1 MIKNQNIKP
10 SSFISQDNQIK
21 NHNLLIQKLKESL
34 KLQKQFIKEIQQKLQ
49 VLANNE
55 VENKININP
64 DLKDFMDEIPFII
77 KDLGIPFAHNF
88 IHDSDIYF
96 NLLGLY
102 FDKKEKNDEKFV
114 KKIEMIFEACM
125 DVFQLIMSND
135 ELNKIREYL
144 LDLQIIKEKDKIID
158 SQTNTEKLYEDCN
171 ILLSDLKT
179 LIEIGKDKEK
189 IEELEK
195 KYKNLAKDIKIF
207 SKKSNP
213 AEIEFFNE
221 LIQEADDYF
230 KNINL
235 SKSNDKDNNIKINED
250 KINEDKIY
258 KDEIVEK
265 ITYKP
270 LDQRTSFYLDEKIK
284 EKRNEVIE
292 FKNYHFPLT
301 FGNKEEIKQLIC
313 GFLNSKGGRLYL
325 GINGQNL
332 VKGVVLNSK
341 ARDTS
346 RNELVNLTYDFY
358 PNCRTNKIWV
368 DFIPVKDAKTQKFI
382 SKKYIIKV
390 RVYPGDPEFLYSMTS
405 KGYRS
410 YMRRGDQCLVLNSIE
425 IYNEI
430 KSRDDFKQI
439 KNQDNVFIQ
448 EMNIRDPEPE
458 KNDNEEDYDLSLD
471 LPFFGVDS
479 NDNLSENVKNIVR
492 KNEKKY
498 PKKKKNN
505 SKNEGTFIVKIENID
520 ETLPK
525 NVVNRTFNN
534 CRRFRQEIM
543 EGFGFLYFSNLN
555 DANNC
560 IAQYNG
566 YKLGNKN
573 LKLNLTF

>member
-102 FDKKEKNDEKFV
+102 FDKKEKNDEKSE
-114 KKIEMIFEACM
+114 KKIEMIFDACM
-125 DVFQLIMSND
+125 DVFQLIVSND

-144 LDLQIIKEKDKIID
+144 LDLQIIKEKNKIID

-235 SKSNDKDNNIKINED
+235 SKPNDKVNKLNED
-250 KINEDKIY
+250 KKNEDKIY

-313 GFLNSKGGRLYL
+313 GFLNSKGGRLYI

>member
-102 FDKKEKNDEKFV
+102 FDKKEKNDEKSV

-195 KYKNLAKDIKIF
+195 KYKNLTKDIKIF
-207 SKKSNP
+207 SKNSNP
-213 AEIEFFNE
+213 AEFEFFNE

-235 SKSNDKDNNIKINED
+235 SKPNDKVNKINED
-250 KINEDKIY
+250 KKNEDKIY

>member
-1 MIKNQNIKP
+1 M
-10 SSFISQDNQIK
+10 
-21 NHNLLIQKLKESL
+21 
-34 KLQKQFIKEIQQKLQ
+34 
-49 VLANNE
+49 
-55 VENKININP
+55 
-64 DLKDFMDEIPFII
+64 
-77 KDLGIPFAHNF
+77 
-88 IHDSDIYF
+88 
-96 NLLGLY
+96 
-102 FDKKEKNDEKFV
+102 
-114 KKIEMIFEACM
+114 
-125 DVFQLIMSND
+125 
-135 ELNKIREYL
+135 
-144 LDLQIIKEKDKIID
+144 QIIKEKDKIID

-235 SKSNDKDNNIKINED
+235 SKPNDKVNKLNED
-250 KINEDKIY
+250 KKNEDKIY

-313 GFLNSKGGRLYL
+313 GFLNSKGGRLYI

-430 KSRDDFKQI
+430 KTRDDFKQI

>member
-235 SKSNDKDNNIKINED
+235 SKPNDNNIKINED
-250 KINEDKIY
+250 KKNEDKIY

-430 KSRDDFKQI
+430 KTRDDFKQI

-448 EMNIRDPEPE
+448 EMSIRDPEPE

>member
-1 MIKNQNIKP
+1 MIKNQNIKL

-102 FDKKEKNDEKFV
+102 FEKKEKNDEKSV
-114 KKIEMIFEACM
+114 KKIEMIFDACM
-125 DVFQLIMSND
+125 DVFQLIVSND

-144 LDLQIIKEKDKIID
+144 LDLQIIKEKNKIID

-235 SKSNDKDNNIKINED
+235 SKPNDKVNKINED
-250 KINEDKIY
+250 KKNEDKIY
-258 KDEIVEK
+258 TDEIVEK

-368 DFIPVKDAKTQKFI
+368 DFIPVKDVKTQKFI

>member
-1 MIKNQNIKP
+1 MKKNQNIKP

-34 KLQKQFIKEIQQKLQ
+34 KLQKQFIKEIEQKLQ

-55 VENKININP
+55 VENKININQ

-88 IHDSDIYF
+88 IHESDIYF

-102 FDKKEKNDEKFV
+102 FDKKEKKDEKFV

-125 DVFQLIMSND
+125 DVFQLIVSND

-144 LDLQIIKEKDKIID
+144 LDLQIIKEKNKIID

-195 KYKNLAKDIKIF
+195 KYKNLAKDMKIF

-235 SKSNDKDNNIKINED
+235 SKPNDKVNKLNED
-250 KINEDKIY
+250 KKNEDKIY

-368 DFIPVKDAKTQKFI
+368 DFIPVKDSKTQKFI

-430 KSRDDFKQI
+430 KTRDDFKQI

-448 EMNIRDPEPE
+448 EMSIRDPEPE

>member
-1 MIKNQNIKP
+1 MKKNQNIKP

-34 KLQKQFIKEIQQKLQ
+34 KLQKQFIKEIEQKLQ

-64 DLKDFMDEIPFII
+64 DSKDFMDEIPFII

-88 IHDSDIYF
+88 IHDSNIYF

-125 DVFQLIMSND
+125 DVFQLIVSND

-207 SKKSNP
+207 SKKSNT

-235 SKSNDKDNNIKINED
+235 SKPNDKVNKLNED
-250 KINEDKIY
+250 KKNEDKIY

-313 GFLNSKGGRLYL
+313 GFLNSKGGRLYI

-368 DFIPVKDAKTQKFI
+368 DFIPVKDVKTQKFI

-448 EMNIRDPEPE
+448 EMSIRDPEPE

>member
-114 KKIEMIFEACM
+114 KKIETIFEACM
-125 DVFQLIMSND
+125 DVFQLIVSND

-235 SKSNDKDNNIKINED
+235 SKPNDKVNKLNED
-250 KINEDKIY
+250 KKNEDKIY

-448 EMNIRDPEPE
+448 EMSIRDPEPE

-479 NDNLSENVKNIVR
+479 NENLSENVKNIVR

>member
-49 VLANNE
+49 ILANNE

-102 FDKKEKNDEKFV
+102 FDKKEKNDEKSV
-114 KKIEMIFEACM
+114 KKIEMIFDACM
-125 DVFQLIMSND
+125 DVFQLIVSND

-144 LDLQIIKEKDKIID
+144 LDLQIIKEKNKIRD
-158 SQTNTEKLYEDCN
+158 NQTNTEKIYEDCN
-171 ILLSDLKT
+171 ILLNDLKT
-179 LIEIGKDKEK
+179 LIEIGNDKEK

-207 SKKSNP
+207 SKKSNT

-235 SKSNDKDNNIKINED
+235 SKPNDKVNKINED
-250 KINEDKIY
+250 KKNEDKIY

-313 GFLNSKGGRLYL
+313 GFLNSKGGRLYI

-358 PNCRTNKIWV
+358 PNCRTKKIWV
-368 DFIPVKDAKTQKFI
+368 DFIPVKDVKTQKFI

>member
-49 VLANNE
+49 NLANNE

-102 FDKKEKNDEKFV
+102 FDKKEKKDEKFV

-125 DVFQLIMSND
+125 DVFQLIVSND

-144 LDLQIIKEKDKIID
+144 LDLQIIKEKNKIID

-235 SKSNDKDNNIKINED
+235 SKPNDKVNKLNED
-250 KINEDKIY
+250 KKNEDKIY

-313 GFLNSKGGRLYL
+313 GFLNSKGGRLYI

-368 DFIPVKDAKTQKFI
+368 DFIPVKDVKTQKFI

-430 KSRDDFKQI
+430 KTRDDFKQI

-448 EMNIRDPEPE
+448 EMSIRDPEPE

-555 DANNC
+555 DANNF

>member
-49 VLANNE
+49 ILANNE

-125 DVFQLIMSND
+125 DVFQLIVSND

-221 LIQEADDYF
+221 LIQEVDDYF

-235 SKSNDKDNNIKINED
+235 SKPNDKDNKINDD
-250 KINEDKIY
+250 KKNEDKIY

-430 KSRDDFKQI
+430 KTRDDFKQI

>member
-1 MIKNQNIKP
+1 MKKNQNIKP

-125 DVFQLIMSND
+125 DVFLLIVSND

-144 LDLQIIKEKDKIID
+144 LDLQIIKEKNKIID

-207 SKKSNP
+207 SKKLNP

-235 SKSNDKDNNIKINED
+235 SKPNDKVNKLNED
-250 KINEDKIY
+250 KKNEDKIY

-313 GFLNSKGGRLYL
+313 GFLNSKGGRLYI

-448 EMNIRDPEPE
+448 EMSIRDPEPE

>member
-1 MIKNQNIKP
+1 MKKNQNIKP

-49 VLANNE
+49 ILANNE

-102 FDKKEKNDEKFV
+102 FDKKEKNDEKSV
-114 KKIEMIFEACM
+114 KKIEMIFDACM
-125 DVFQLIMSND
+125 DVFQLIVSND

-144 LDLQIIKEKDKIID
+144 LDLQIIKEKNKIID
-158 SQTNTEKLYEDCN
+158 NQTNTEKIYEDCN
-171 ILLSDLKT
+171 ILLNDLKT
-179 LIEIGKDKEK
+179 LIEIGNDKEK

-207 SKKSNP
+207 SKKSNT

-235 SKSNDKDNNIKINED
+235 SKPNDKVNKINED
-250 KINEDKIY
+250 KKNEDKIY

-313 GFLNSKGGRLYL
+313 GFLNSKGGRLYI

-430 KSRDDFKQI
+430 KTRDDFKQI

-448 EMNIRDPEPE
+448 EMSIRDPEPE